1 MSEHQKIIQDLS
13 DRLEEALRTVQ
24 MLKEEKESMMDQLEA
39 AKTLSEVGNVY
50 LSLNTKYEE
59 FVLIFL
65 HHKTSFGWA
74 FLLSVG
80 LTKLLPRAILNV
92 FDIHTEIY
100 CLLRS
105 MCKKRQLY
113 NPMFMNI

>member
-24 MLKEEKESMMDQLEA
+24 MLKEEKESMMDQLDA

-50 LSLNTKYEE
+50 LSVITKYEE
-59 FVLIFL
+59 FVPFFL

-74 FLLSVG
+74 FLFLVG
-80 LTKLLPRAILNV
+80 LTKLLPGAFFLTFSIFTQKYTV
-92 FDIHTEIY
+92 F
-100 CLLRS
+100 
-105 MCKKRQLY
+105 
-113 NPMFMNI
+113 

>member
-1 MSEHQKIIQDLS
+1 MESMQASQIDMTTYEEPQQVMSEHQKIIQDLS

-59 FVLIFL
+59 FVPIFL
-65 HHKTSFGWA
+65 H
-74 FLLSVG
+74 LVLVG
-80 LTKLLPRAILNV
+80 LSSFRWV
-92 FDIHTEIY
+92 
-100 CLLRS
+100 
-105 MCKKRQLY
+105 
-113 NPMFMNI
+113 

>member
-39 AKTLSEVGNVY
+39 AKTLSEVGNIY
-50 LSLNTKYEE
+50 LSLNTKCEE
-59 FVLIFL
+59 FVPIFL

-74 FLLSVG
+74 FFLSLG
-80 LTKLLPRAILNV
+80 LTKLLPGAILNF